1 MSFFFHYGS
10 EQWIHSCCAHSPLL
24 GATIFSTD
32 VFTIYIIYFCKRS
45 NEYLQNYIFLLIK
58 MLENAV
64 ESILTKSVMK
74 ATPLPQDVT
83 QAFWPSFPFHVVWF
97 CGIFQKL
104 SCFKTK
110 IKKTQEQRWYLNF
123 LWTNWLITVW
133 WGKQS
138 RTWQRL
144 LTSMMKSLAY
154 FLSKAM
160 KISRFLFIYLFFTFI
175 SKQHG
180 WSWTLFW
187 PAMNSGCLVN
197 KSGTPQNQ
205 HCLVEGLQQ
214 QHMPM
219 DTALMGLAFFLW
231 HDQCLSPT
239 CLLHSYKMCPV
250 QAC

>member
-1 MSFFFHYGS
+1 MRRSALLKIAIASYFVTSVLQEIYIKIWAKLGEGFNRSPNKVITLFTLNCIFLGEKILMKSQQNYSMSFFFHYGS

-45 NEYLQNYIFLLIK
+45 NEYLQNDIFLLIK

-110 IKKTQEQRWYLNF
+110 IKKNTGTEMIF
-123 LWTNWLITVW
+123 
-133 WGKQS
+133 K
-138 RTWQRL
+138 L
-144 LTSMMKSLAY
+144 LMDKLVNY
-154 FLSKAM
+154 
-160 KISRFLFIYLFFTFI
+160 
-175 SKQHG
+175 
-180 WSWTLFW
+180 
-187 PAMNSGCLVN
+187 CLVG
-197 KSGTPQNQ
+197 KT
-205 HCLVEGLQQ
+205 
-214 QHMPM
+214 
-219 DTALMGLAFFLW
+219 
-231 HDQCLSPT
+231 
-239 CLLHSYKMCPV
+239 K
-250 QAC
+250 